1 MLTGLGQGETG
12 SGLAIFLL
20 HDAKFVFPARVTI
33 RLPDPRQRCAY
44 FIRSRSTMQVAIRKM
59 GNPRGLLIL
68 EPILAQLGLEGT
80 ADLQPRRRRQN
91 LFRQAQ
97 PS

>member
-1 MLTGLGQGETG
+1 M
-12 SGLAIFLL
+12 
-20 HDAKFVFPARVTI
+20 V
-33 RLPDPRQRCAY
+33 
-44 FIRSRSTMQVAIRKM
+44 VAIRKM
-59 GNPRGLLIL
+59 GNPQSVLIL
-68 EPILAQLGLEGT
+68 KPILAQLGLEGT